1 MDGWEPTEARLAL
14 LVDADRESRSL
25 LQPLLRARGLDLVH
39 ARTGVAGLELLQRM
53 PGRFRLV
60 VVSID
65 LPGLA
70 GPVVLETLRLFL
82 PSLPLVCLAESVE
95 TSAVPAAGPCLSK
108 PFDAA
113 DAALQIDAALSAPRI
128 LLVGA
133 AVSAEALARAKASFA
148 LSGNLLDAAREIA
161 RGLPGGWDES
171 P

>member
-1 MDGWEPTEARLAL
+1 MDGWEPTQARLAL
-14 LVDADRESRSL
+14 LVDADRETRLL

-39 ARTGVAGLELLQRM
+39 TRAGVAGLELLQRM
-53 PGRFRLV
+53 PGRFRLAV
-60 VVSID
+60 ISLD

-95 TSAVPAAGPCLSK
+95 ASPVPGGPCLSK
-108 PFDAA
+108 PLDPAGV
-113 DAALQIDAALSAPRI
+113 ALQIGAALSAPRP
-128 LLVGA
+128 LPAGP

-161 RGLPGGWDES
+161 RGLPGERWD
-171 P
+171 